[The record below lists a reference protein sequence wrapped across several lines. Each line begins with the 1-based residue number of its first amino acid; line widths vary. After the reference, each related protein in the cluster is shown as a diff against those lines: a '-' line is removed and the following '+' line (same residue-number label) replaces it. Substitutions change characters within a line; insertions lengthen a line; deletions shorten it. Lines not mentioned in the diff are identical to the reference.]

1 MTNRKKKIKI
11 LQILLLMMGLIVIFY
26 TYFNKQKFSR
36 EKIISKE
43 IEKKVKNQN
52 TINSENGDIFYNIEY
67 SGFDLAGNRYV
78 LKSKEAVSSEANKEI
93 INMKFV
99 NATFYF
105 KDDTVLYVESGRGIY
120 NNRTLDMKFYENVSA
135 DYENS
140 KLFSEFAQYS
150 NSESMLI
157 VNKNVK
163 IIDSRGTMVAD
174 KLLLDLK
181 NQTLDITSLNN
192 DTVSTNLFLK

>member
-1 MTNRKKKIKI
+1 MMNRKKKIKI

-78 LKSKEAVSSEANKEI
+78 LKSKEAVSGEANKEI

>member
-1 MTNRKKKIKI
+1 
-11 LQILLLMMGLIVIFY
+11 MMGLIVIFY

-78 LKSKEAVSSEANKEI
+78 LKSKEAVSGEANKEI

>member
-78 LKSKEAVSSEANKEI
+78 LKSKEAVSGEANKEI